1 MDSKKKPHVKSSVP
15 YIIPNLDRALKVLE
29 LLSAKTDGSSVTEI
43 AKALGLPKNSVFR
56 IVRTLSA
63 NGYLLERDKI
73 YRFSPKILSLG
84 YAGIQSTNLIGASLK
99 GMHSL
104 RDEVNETIF
113 IGTIAQNQVVILE
126 QLPSYQFVKFVIE
139 IGHRVPIH
147 ASAPG
152 KAILSFLPP
161 GEQKDLLNHIA
172 FTRYTDTT
180 IPGMKVMLQEIEKI
194 KTKGYALDYGEE
206 VAEIYCV
213 ASPVFDYREYP
224 IASLWLAGPA
234 FRLSVMDL
242 EHVGTV
248 VRENALRI
256 SREFGYDHSLSGY
269 RAFKTPEKPNLPTSL
284 SLPAKP

>member
-1 MDSKKKPHVKSSVP
+1 MNVKKKPEAKSSKA
-15 YIIPNLDRALKVLE
+15 YIIPNVDRALKVLE
-29 LLSAKTDGSSVTEI
+29 LLSTKTDGSSVTEI
-43 AKALGLPKNSVFR
+43 AKSLDLPKNSVFR
-56 IVRTLSA
+56 IVRTLAA
-63 NGYLLERDKI
+63 NGYLLERDRI

-84 YAGIQSTNLIGASLK
+84 YAGIQSTNLIGVSLK

-113 IGTIAQNQVVILE
+113 IGTLAQTQVVILE
-126 QLPSYQFVKFVIE
+126 QLPSYQFVKFAIE

-152 KAILSFLPP
+152 KAILAFLPP

-180 IPGMKVMLQEIEKI
+180 IPGMKVMMQEIEKI

-242 EHVGTV
+242 DHVGTV
-248 VRENALRI
+248 VREHALMI
-256 SREFGYDHSLSGY
+256 SREFGYDPSLSGY
-269 RAFKTPEKPNLPTSL
+269 PAFKTSDKPGLL
-284 SLPAKP
+284 SSQSRPDQA

>member
-1 MDSKKKPHVKSSVP
+1 MNAEKKPGSKSNKT

-29 LLSAKTDGSSVTEI
+29 LLSTKTDGSSVTEI

-56 IVRTLSA
+56 IMRTLSA
-63 NGYLLERDKI
+63 NGYLLERDRI
-73 YRFSPKILSLG
+73 YRLSPKILSLG
-84 YAGIQSTNLIGASLK
+84 YAGIQSTNLIGVSLK
-99 GMHSL
+99 GMRSL

-126 QLPSYQFVKFVIE
+126 QLPSYQYVKFVIE

-152 KAILSFLPP
+152 KAILSFLPQ
-161 GEQKDLLNHIA
+161 GEQKELLNHIA

-194 KTKGYALDYGEE
+194 KTEGYAVDCGEE

-242 EHVGTV
+242 DHVGSV
-248 VRENALRI
+248 VREHALRI
-256 SREFGYDHSLSGY
+256 SREFGYDPSLSGY
-269 RAFKTPEKPNLPTSL
+269 PAFKTQEKTALPPSMP
-284 SLPAKP
+284 LPAQP